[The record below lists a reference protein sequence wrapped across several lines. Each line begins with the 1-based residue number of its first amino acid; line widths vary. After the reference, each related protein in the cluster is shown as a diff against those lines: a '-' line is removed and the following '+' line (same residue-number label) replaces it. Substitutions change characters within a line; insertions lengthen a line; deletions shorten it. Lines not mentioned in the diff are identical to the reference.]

1 MTFKIFNYFLCFLKA
16 WKKPL
21 ELLYCSFD
29 LHQKKAFKNPSKSS
43 GKNIILPVLSYF
55 LTFALYISGKT
66 NFSSLPCI
74 NILFAIFILISVY
87 LFFSASTS
95 FSFFNIFRIRYS
107 GILLEEAGKKKM
119 FSETVFRLSSSI
131 FVRIILESR
140 NWCRKVFCLL
150 I

>member
-21 ELLYCSFD
+21 ESLILYLLTCT
-29 LHQKKAFKNPSKSS
+29 KKKTFKNPSKSS

-140 NWCRKVFCLL
+140 N
-150 I
+150 